1 MTHEQPTSPTGRRER
16 AVDVLVVGAGP
27 AGLAL
32 ASRLAATG
40 GVGVE
45 VVDREDEPGVSPG
58 TASTPGSGRGIR
70 AGR

>member
-1 MTHEQPTSPTGRRER
+1 MTHEQPASPTGRRER

-40 GVGVE
+40 EAGVE
-45 VVDREDEPGVSPG
+45 VVDREDEPGGVP
-58 TASTPGSGRGIR
+58 RH
-70 AGR
+70 

>member
-1 MTHEQPTSPTGRRER
+1 MNSENTLPTPGRRER

-32 ASRLAATG
+32 ASQLAATG
-40 GVGVE
+40 RVGVE
-45 VVDREDEPGVSPG
+45 VVDREDEPGGAPG
-58 TASTPGSGRGIR
+58 TASTPDSVCGIR